1 MLYVESSAVVAW
13 LLDEP
18 GGWPAFDHIRSAD
31 VVFTSE
37 LTMIECDR
45 AILRHMALGRLDAD
59 RAGALREELATAAS
73 AWHVQPI
80 ASQVV
85 ERARQ
90 PFPDDRIRSLD
101 AIHLASALSAQGSYP
116 DTALLTLLDR
126 VRAVGANLGSRILP
140 E

>member
-18 GGWPAFDHIRSAD
+18 GGWRAFDDIRTAD

-45 AILRHMALGRLDAD
+45 AILRHVALGRLDAD
-59 RAGALREELATAAS
+59 RARALGEELATAAS

-80 ASQVV
+80 GPQVV

-101 AIHLASALSAQGSYP
+101 AIHLVSALIARSALGYLQILSL
-116 DTALLTLLDR
+116 DDRIRATAARLR
-126 VRAVGANLGSRILP
+126 FHVLP